1 MSIGWMEAEELAA
14 VICGLDE
21 DNYDSRQVEDV
32 LYEKFDCS
40 FESFHKI
47 VEALVPLTIPAKAA
61 ISGRSFRGFV
71 KNGSFI
77 VKEDA

>member
-1 MSIGWMEAEELAA
+1 MSIGWMGAEELAA
-14 VICGLDE
+14 VVCGLDE
-21 DNYDSRQVEDV
+21 DNYDSGQVEDA

-40 FESFHKI
+40 FETFHKI
-47 VEALVPLTIPAKAA
+47 AEALVPLTIPATAA
-61 ISGRSFRGFV
+61 LSGQSFRGFV